1 MAELV
6 RKVRIFLASPGD
18 VAAERKAVARVVD
31 DLNVGFASARDTVL
45 ELVRWETHVWPG
57 FGEDAQSVINQR
69 IGAYDIFIG
78 VLWNRIGTSTNRSL
92 SGTVEEIERAHSLW
106 QTHRRPAIMLY
117 FRRSPADLS
126 TIEELDQKRGVLDFR
141 NSLQRLGALVREYS
155 DLDEFGR
162 LVSLHIIQELT
173 HMERSEQVA
182 ELGKRVDKQG
192 RTIEEQARAL
202 SKQQY
207 VISQLVTYSMAEYI
221 FKHLQHVY
229 HGKRRD
235 EGWPSNYLYNKDP
248 PFERDLR
255 FLRDH
260 GFVGFTE
267 IGRLPAGVDLV
278 QALELT
284 PVGTMCVELREGMLS
299 PLVGRI
305 APNV

>member
-18 VAAERKAVARVVD
+18 VAAERKSVGQVVD

-57 FGEDAQSVINQR
+57 FGEDAQDVINER
-69 IGAYDIFIG
+69 IGAYDVFIG
-78 VLWNRIGTSTNRSL
+78 VFWNRLGTPTGRSRA
-92 SGTVEEIERAHSLW
+92 GTVEEIERAYGLW
-106 QTHRRPAIMLY
+106 QRHRRPAIMLY

-126 TIEELDQKRGVLDFR
+126 TIEELEQKRGVIEFR
-141 NSLQRLGALVREYS
+141 NSVQRLGALVREYS

-162 LVSLHIIQELT
+162 LVSLHLIQELT
-173 HMERSEQVA
+173 NMEKSEQVA
-182 ELGKRVDKQG
+182 ELGKRVDQQG
-192 RTIEEQARAL
+192 RTLEEQARTL
-202 SKQQY
+202 DEQQY

-229 HGKRRD
+229 HGNRKD
-235 EGWPSNYLYNKDP
+235 EGWPSEYLYKRDA

-260 GFVGFTE
+260 GFIHFTE
-267 IGRLPAGVDLV
+267 IGRLADGVHLV
-278 QALELT
+278 QTLHLT
-284 PVGTMCVELREGMLS
+284 PVGTMCVELREGMS
-299 PLVGRI
+299 QGR
-305 APNV
+305 APSSGQ

>member
-18 VAAERKAVARVVD
+18 VAAERNTVARVVD
-31 DLNVGFASARDTVL
+31 DLNVGFASSRDTVL

-57 FGEDAQSVINQR
+57 FGEDAQAVINQR

-78 VLWNRIGTSTNRSL
+78 VLWNRLGTSTNRAP
-92 SGTVEEIERAHSLW
+92 SGTAEEIERAHSLW
-106 QTHRRPAIMLY
+106 QTHRRPAILLY

-126 TIEELDQKRGVLDFR
+126 TIEELEQKRGVLDFR
-141 NSLQRLGALVREYS
+141 NALQRLGALVREYS

-162 LVSLHIIQELT
+162 LISLHLIQELT
-173 HMERSEQVA
+173 NLERSEQVA
-182 ELGKRVDKQG
+182 QLGKRVEEQG
-192 RTIEEQARAL
+192 RTLEEQARTL
-202 SKQQY
+202 SEQQH
-207 VISQLVTYSMAEYI
+207 VINQLVTYSMAEYI

-235 EGWPSNYLYNKDP
+235 VGWPLEYIYRKDA

-260 GFVGFTE
+260 GFIGFTE
-267 IGRLPAGVDLV
+267 IGRLSDGTDLV
-278 QALELT
+278 QNLTLT
-284 PVGTMCVELREGMLS
+284 PVGRMCVRLREGMSSLAA
-299 PLVGRI
+299 GRTDP
-305 APNV
+305 AK